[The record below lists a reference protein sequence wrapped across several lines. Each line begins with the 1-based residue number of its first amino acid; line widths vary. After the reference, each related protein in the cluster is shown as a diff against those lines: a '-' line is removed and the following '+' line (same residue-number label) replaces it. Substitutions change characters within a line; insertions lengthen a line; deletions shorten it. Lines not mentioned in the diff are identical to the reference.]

1 MATPDL
7 TAGTVMDAAAALL
20 NDVAKSIYTYTIQ
33 IPYLNMALRELQE
46 LFELNEV
53 PVTDE
58 TSTTLTI
65 PASTSEIT
73 FTSSPALPSDL
84 VEPKILWE
92 SQDNNQFVP
101 MTRVNFLPLTE
112 LGVEITSFIV
122 YVWAG
127 QKIKVLPAG
136 AIIYVKMN
144 YVRNLFAT
152 ITTSTDSI
160 GIINAMSFLQFR
172 TAALMAEHIE
182 ENKPRAD
189 QLNADASLS
198 LDRVIGI
205 GSKGRQAIQIRH
217 RPFRAGYKRRANF

>member
-1 MATPDL
+1 
-7 TAGTVMDAAAALL
+7 MDAAAALL
-20 NDVAKSIYTYTIQ
+20 NDVAKSTYSYTVQ

-58 TSTTLTI
+58 TSSTLTV

-73 FTSSPALPSDL
+73 FTSTPALPSDL
-84 VEPKILWE
+84 IEPKLLWE
-92 SQDNNQFVP
+92 SSASVGPYVP
-101 MTRVNFLPLTE
+101 MTRVNFLPLSE
-112 LGVEITSFIV
+112 LGVEISQFIE

-127 QKIKVLPAG
+127 QKIKVLPAN
-136 AIIYVKMN
+136 ATIYLKID

-152 ITTSTDSI
+152 VTTSTDSI
-160 GIINAMSFLQFR
+160 GIINAISFLQYR
-172 TAALMAEHIE
+172 TAGLVAEHVE

-205 GSKGRQAIQIRH
+205 GSKGRQAIFIRH
-217 RPFRAGYKRRANF
+217 RPFRARFKQRSN